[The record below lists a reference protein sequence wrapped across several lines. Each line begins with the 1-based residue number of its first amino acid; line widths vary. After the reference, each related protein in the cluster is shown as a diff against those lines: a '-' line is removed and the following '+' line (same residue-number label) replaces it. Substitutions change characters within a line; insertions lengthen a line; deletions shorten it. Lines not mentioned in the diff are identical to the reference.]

1 MRAFEFADQR
11 AARGT
16 MTPIQKVSAIG
27 RVGTIDAL
35 LHQDLN
41 VPARYLFD
49 MKGN

>member
-1 MRAFEFADQR
+1 MSPQTSSV
-11 AARGT
+11 G
-16 MTPIQKVSAIG
+16 G
-27 RVGTIDAL
+27 WVGTIDAL